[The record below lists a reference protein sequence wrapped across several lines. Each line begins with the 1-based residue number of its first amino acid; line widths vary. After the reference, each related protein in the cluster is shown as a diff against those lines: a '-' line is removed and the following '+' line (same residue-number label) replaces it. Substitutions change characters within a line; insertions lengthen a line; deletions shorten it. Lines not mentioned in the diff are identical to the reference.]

1 MTISRFQKTKR
12 IIACVLLA
20 ASLGGFTD
28 LASASMHTGDTVSLK
43 KVTVYDGGKKKV
55 ISTEADSYKRIL
67 NELKI
72 SMSVHDRFW
81 TSTKTVNDGSV
92 MVIERAVPVILVS
105 DGHTKVVYT
114 TQQTVQGVVND
125 AGYDWKKMMP
135 IEDGMMQVKEGMQI
149 HVVPYTMRKVTR
161 TESLPIE
168 YEKWYDEKLSAD
180 QEVVVQEGKAGKRR
194 VEMEEII
201 SDGKVVKTILRHES
215 IEKEG
220 IPGVMKTGNMEGTV
234 GYVSEMHATAYH
246 PSDGDGR
253 GITATGTMAGHGTVA
268 VDPSV
273 IPLGSEVYI
282 PQYGHAVAADTGGA
296 IIGNRI
302 DLCMETF
309 EECYNFGRRDIE
321 VFINY

>member
-1 MTISRFQKTKR
+1 MTIQRFQKTKR

-43 KVTVYDGGKKKV
+43 KVTVYDGKEKKV

-105 DGHTKVVYT
+105 EGRSKVVYT

-125 AGYDWKKMMP
+125 AGYDWKQMMP

-161 TESLPIE
+161 TESLPID

-220 IPGVMKTGNMEGTV
+220 TPGVMKTGNMEGTV

>member
-28 LASASMHTGDTVSLK
+28 LASASMHVGDAVSLK
-43 KVTVYDGGKKKV
+43 KVTVYDGEKKQV
-55 ISTEADSYKRIL
+55 ISTSADDYKSVLKEL
-67 NELKI
+67 NI
-72 SMSVHDRFW
+72 SMKSRDRFW
-81 TSTKTVNDGSV
+81 TSTKEVSDGSV
-92 MVIERAVPVILVS
+92 LVIERAVPVTVIS
-105 DGHTKVVYT
+105 GDKKKVIYT

-149 HVVPYTMRKVTR
+149 HVVPYTKREVSR
-161 TESLPIE
+161 TETLPIE

-180 QEVVVQEGKAGKRR
+180 QEVVVQEGKAAKRH
-194 VEMEEII
+194 VEVEEII
-201 SDGKVVKTILRHES
+201 SDGKVVKTIVKNEVMER
-215 IEKEG
+215 EG
-220 IPGVMKTGNMEGTV
+220 TPGVMKTGNMEGTV

-268 VDPSV
+268 VDPRV
-273 IPLGSEVYI
+273 IPLGSSVYI
-282 PQYGHAVAADTGGA
+282 PQYGHAIAADTGGA
-296 IIGNRI
+296 IVGNRI

>member
-28 LASASMHTGDTVSLK
+28 LASASMHVGDAVSLK
-43 KVTVYDGGKKKV
+43 KVTVYDGEKKQV
-55 ISTEADSYKRIL
+55 ISTGADDYKSVLKEL
-67 NELKI
+67 NI
-72 SMSVHDRFW
+72 SMKSRDRFW
-81 TSTKTVNDGSV
+81 TSTKEVSDGSV
-92 MVIERAVPVILVS
+92 LVIERAVPVTVIS
-105 DGHTKVVYT
+105 GDKKKVIYT

-149 HVVPYTMRKVTR
+149 HVVPYTMRKVSR
-161 TESLPIE
+161 TETLPIE

-180 QEVVVQEGKAGKRR
+180 QEVVVQEGKAAKRH
-194 VEMEEII
+194 VEVEEII
-201 SDGKVVKTILRHES
+201 SDGKVVKTIVKNEVMER
-215 IEKEG
+215 EG
-220 IPGVMKTGNMEGTV
+220 TPGVLKTGNMEGTV

-268 VDPSV
+268 VDPRV
-273 IPLGSEVYI
+273 IPLGSSVYI
-282 PQYGHAVAADTGGA
+282 PHYGHAIAADTGGA
-296 IIGNRI
+296 IVGNRI

>member
-43 KVTVYDGGKKKV
+43 KVTVYDGKEKKV

-81 TSTKTVNDGSV
+81 TSTKTVSDGSV

-105 DGHTKVVYT
+105 DGHSKVVYT
-114 TQQTVQGVVND
+114 TQQTVQGVVNE
-125 AGYDWKKMMP
+125 AGYDWKQMMP

-215 IEKEG
+215 IEAEG
-220 IPGVMKTGNMEGTV
+220 IPGVMKTGNMEDTV

-309 EECYNFGRRDIE
+309 EECFNFGRRDIE

>member
-1 MTISRFQKTKR
+1 MTITRFQKTKR
-12 IIACVLLA
+12 IVACVLLA

-28 LASASMHTGDTVSLK
+28 LASASTHFGDTVSLK
-43 KVTVYDGGKKKV
+43 KVTVYDGEKKQV
-55 ISTEADSYKRIL
+55 ITTGADDYKSVL

-72 SMSVHDRFW
+72 SMNLYDRFW
-81 TSTKTVNDGSV
+81 TSTKTVSDGSV
-92 MVIERAVPVILVS
+92 LVVERAVPVILIS
-105 DGHTKVVYT
+105 EGRSKVVYT

-149 HVVPYTMRKVTR
+149 HIVPYTMRKVIR
-161 TESLPIE
+161 TETLPIS
-168 YEKWYDEKLSAD
+168 YEKWYDEKLAAD
-180 QEVVVQEGKAGKRR
+180 QEVVVQEGKAGKRL

-201 SDGKVVKTILRHES
+201 SDGKVVKTILRHER

-220 IPGVMKTGNMEGTV
+220 TPGIMKTGRMEGTV

-253 GITATGTMAGHGTVA
+253 GITATGTMAGYGTVA
-268 VDPSV
+268 VDPRV
-273 IPLGSEVYI
+273 IPLGTSVYI
-282 PQYGHAVAADTGGA
+282 PNYGPAIAADTGGA
-296 IIGNRI
+296 IVGNRI

-321 VFINY
+321 VFVNY